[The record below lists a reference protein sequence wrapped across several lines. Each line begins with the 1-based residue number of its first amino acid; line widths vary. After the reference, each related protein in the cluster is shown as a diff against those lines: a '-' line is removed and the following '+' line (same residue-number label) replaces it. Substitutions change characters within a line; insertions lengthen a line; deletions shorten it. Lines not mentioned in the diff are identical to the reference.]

1 MQLEATRAAIN
12 SNMKHRFFR
21 TITSLLT
28 GLSGLG
34 IAADWVHFNTDI
46 ASKGPDHANL
56 SA

>member
-1 MQLEATRAAIN
+1 MELEATRAAFD
-12 SNMKHRFFR
+12 STLKHRFFR

-28 GLSGLG
+28 GLSDSG
-34 IAADWVHFNTDI
+34 IAADWAHFNTDI

>member
-12 SNMKHRFFR
+12 INMKDRFFR

-28 GLSGLG
+28 GLSDSG

>member
-1 MQLEATRAAIN
+1 MQVEATRAAIY
-12 SNMKHRFFR
+12 SELKHRFIR